1 MACRRLLA
9 FLLLLIL
16 AGPAAAQG
24 VPDSLLVSALVSR
37 TGGGGGCFGDL
48 DTASATIRFFPGVH
62 FLRARC
68 TLEHGDPF
76 SAIVAGD
83 SSGVLYL
90 FGDETGLDFL
100 LDRHGPKRIRAEDRL
115 AFAGV
120 LLELSGKITSRA
132 VFLDSLGQVP
142 VVGRKPLGAMAT
154 HLAPQSVGDSIHWG
168 VTLTTSTLDFRA
180 ERIEQWDV
188 QGIPPRAW
196 SDTLKTWYGP
206 PITRFAV
213 PRERP
218 DSLLAQAAR
227 NLGRDYGAA
236 YAGAVL
242 LQKEGLAALFD
253 LTASLA
259 DSAAALHTNSLFEL
273 LVLWRDGPFFK
284 VLRSRPAGIQRA
296 VCQRMIG
303 AFSPQEHWEKGFPSL
318 VSLAQSLGIRISD

>member
-1 MACRRLLA
+1 MACPRLLA

-76 SAIVAGD
+76 GAIVAAD

-90 FGDETGLDFL
+90 LGDETGLDFL

-132 VFLDSLGQVP
+132 AFLDTLAQIPMVA
-142 VVGRKPLGAMAT
+142 RKSLGAMSG
-154 HLAPQSVGDSIHWG
+154 HLSPWSSGDSIVWSAA
-168 VTLTTSTLDFRA
+168 LTTSTLDYRGESI
-180 ERIEQWDV
+180 ERWEV
-188 QGIPPRAW
+188 QSLPPRALI
-196 SDTLKTWYGP
+196 DTVRTWYGP

-218 DSLLAQAAR
+218 DSLLAHVAR

-242 LQKEGLAALFD
+242 MQKEGLAALFD
-253 LTASLA
+253 LTPSLA
-259 DSAAALHTNSLFEL
+259 DSAAVLHTNSLFEMW
-273 LVLWRDGPFFK
+273 VLWKDGPFFK
-284 VLRSRPAGIQRA
+284 VLRSRPAGIERA
-296 VCQRMIG
+296 VCQRMLD
-303 AFSPQEHWEKGFPSL
+303 ALPPHPHLEELPSL
-318 VSLAQSLGIRISD
+318 VALAKSLRIRIPA